1 MYRDMT
7 TSWLALVLLLPCW
20 STAFMIQP
28 RRVATLSPSLVSIG
42 ENFRNVRK
50 DVTLLHMSE
59 GEETPAQKRKRK
71 RRKTVEAAP
80 APKEDVAEE
89 EEIATPVVEL
99 KARESSPVQL
109 QVRDVRELVGGASV
123 SASGSS
129 SSAPSS
135 PVATTSRKT
144 FNPVLGSSKSSSS
157 PSKTSYSSS
166 TLDDSME
173 RLLEDAR
180 SMKDDEGDLEDASG
194 VGSVK
199 ATIGKAV
206 STIVTAD
213 FFLVMVFF
221 VWFMGGIFCSSV
233 LKDDTVQIAFN
244 SKFRSRAQ

>member
-1 MYRDMT
+1 
-7 TSWLALVLLLPCW
+7 
-20 STAFMIQP
+20 MIQP

-42 ENFRNVRK
+42 ENFRNVQK

-71 RRKTVEAAP
+71 RRKKVEAAP
-80 APKEDVAEE
+80 ALKEDVAEV
-89 EEIATPVVEL
+89 EEIATPVSVVEL
-99 KARESSPVQL
+99 KPRESSPVQL

-123 SASGSS
+123 SASSSS
-129 SSAPSS
+129 SSAPAS
-135 PVATTSRKT
+135 PVATTSRT
-144 FNPVLGSSKSSSS
+144 DSS
-157 PSKTSYSSS
+157 PSTSFSSN
-166 TLDDSME
+166 TLDDSLE
-173 RLLEDAR
+173 RLLADAKT
-180 SMKDDEGDLEDASG
+180 MKDDAGDEEDDSE

-199 ATIGKAV
+199 ASIGKVV

-244 SKFRSRAQ
+244 SKFRSYVVPIPKIMWSQTYTFLSFLFFVR